1 MAFLASP
8 KLQRPLKIPKSCC
21 PLQNEVRFTRL
32 CGLQN
37 KYITIKPESLSNA
50 MESFAQSFWIIIE
63 KYNCSVTWSRTHWY
77 KWNDSASFV
86 ISDKCSWH
94 NVSTWQHHLT
104 WLLIKYLDIQVLFCN
119 SWRTVQFIIYL
130 ENIAHNMLL
139 ILLLLR
145 MWRMWLNCMIKM
157 ISIHKIWD
165 MSIQMFC
172 KTK

>member
-1 MAFLASP
+1 MMIKIKESKSWYFYKLSRKSVIAF
-8 KLQRPLKIPKSCC
+8 
-21 PLQNEVRFTRL
+21 
-32 CGLQN
+32 
-37 KYITIKPESLSNA
+37 
-50 MESFAQSFWIIIE
+50 
-63 KYNCSVTWSRTHWY
+63 VTWSRADRY
-77 KWNDSASFV
+77 KRNDSASFV

-130 ENIAHNMLL
+130 KNIAHNMLL

-172 KTK
+172 KIINLINF